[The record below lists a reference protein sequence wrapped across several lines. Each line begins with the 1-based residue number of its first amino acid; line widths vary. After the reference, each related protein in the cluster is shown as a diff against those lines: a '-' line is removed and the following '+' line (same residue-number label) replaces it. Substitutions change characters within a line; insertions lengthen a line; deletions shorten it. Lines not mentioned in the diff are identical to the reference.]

1 MDDQGEKTM
10 TLAEFQ
16 GILAEELKLPRES
29 LKPEASLIQDLHLDS
44 LALASMMLR
53 LEELGVSIPL
63 ESAWEIETVE
73 DAYRAYLD
81 DRQAGI

>member
-1 MDDQGEKTM
+1 
-10 TLAEFQ
+10 
-16 GILAEELKLPRES
+16 
-29 LKPEASLIQDLHLDS
+29 
-44 LALASMMLR
+44 MMLR